1 MEVRF
6 PADYINSTQERVSLY
21 SELDRT
27 KTEESLMR
35 FTDHLIDRFGP
46 IPKQVN
52 DLLNTVRLR
61 WIAKDLGFE
70 KILLRHHNMT
80 AYFVSNQASKYYES
94 PTYIQI
100 MQYIMSHPKRT
111 ALKETNDKL
120 QLTVKEV
127 STVTQAL
134 ELLKEMSRRDVS

>member
-1 MEVRF
+1 M
-6 PADYINSTQERVSLY
+6 
-21 SELDRT
+21 
-27 KTEESLMR
+27 K

-46 IPKQVN
+46 IPKQVG

-70 KILLRHHNMT
+70 KILLRHNVMT
-80 AYFVSNQASKYYES
+80 AYFVSNQESKYFES
-94 PTYIQI
+94 AMFIQL
-100 MQYIMSHPKRT
+100 MQYINNHPKRT
-111 ALKETNDKL
+111 ALKEANNKL

-134 ELLKEMSRRDVS
+134 ELLREMSHAGIEL

>member
-1 MEVRF
+1 M
-6 PADYINSTQERVSLY
+6 
-21 SELDRT
+21 
-27 KTEESLMR
+27 K

-80 AYFVSNQASKYYES
+80 AYFVSNQESKYFES
-94 PTYIQI
+94 TTFQRL
-100 MQYIMSHPKRT
+100 MQYVMNHPKRT
-111 ALKETNDKL
+111 AVKEANDKL

-134 ELLKEMSRRDVS
+134 ELLREMQNSKEPA